1 VTEQGQ
7 LNSASGFDGMANG
20 NRGKMKTK
28 DNGRKWMWGFL
39 GVIVALQMY
48 FVWELLAVFALFAVG
63 FAAIAAVV
71 SSLYMFV
78 RTWALAVERLAESR
92 HPVLVAVRQGID
104 TAEEM
109 ARRPFRRP
117 GSVAAR

>member
-1 VTEQGQ
+1 MSRKGWMEWG
-7 LNSASGFDGMANG
+7 NG

-28 DNGRKWMWGFL
+28 DKSRKWMWGFL
-39 GVIVALQMY
+39 GVVGALQMY

-63 FAAIAAVV
+63 FAAIAAAVG
-71 SSLYMFV
+71 SLYMLV
-78 RTWALAVERLAESR
+78 RTWAVAVERLAESR
-92 HPVLVAVRQGID
+92 HPVLVAVRQGLD